1 MQGLRLWASI
11 TIAVLCQAVLSGMFR
26 AECFIQKDF
35 INEMVSPR
43 CSLCTSCHQGCS
55 LYSLW
60 AISKKPHEQGNAND
74 HYDGSICVDRA
85 FDITMMEMLP

>member
-11 TIAVLCQAVLSGMFR
+11 TIAMLCQAVLPSMFR
-26 AECFIQKDF
+26 AECFIQEDF
-35 INEMVSPR
+35 IIEMVSPR

-55 LYSLW
+55 LYSLRD
-60 AISKKPHEQGNAND
+60 ISKKTHEQGNAND

-85 FDITMMEMLP
+85 LDFTMMGMLI